1 MQSRKVSM
9 KKVLVW
15 HQGALGD
22 LILSLPALY
31 AIRRHCGGAAVH
43 IICRGDMSDIIV
55 ENNLAEEVTSNEKG
69 IFGRLFEDPGGDS
82 PDLEAFL
89 GGFDGAFVFMRNRHD
104 AFMDNVGRHI
114 PWCHHISTFPPP
126 GLRMHVPRYQ
136 LEQLSDM
143 GIDNDETF
151 PVLNAGRETSFP
163 EGPPIIAVHPGSGGR
178 KKCWPLRR
186 YMRLMEELHRKGAV
200 SFVVILGPAEEN
212 GEYET
217 LEKFITEKGLC
228 VEIIRDMPVSGIARV
243 LKKAAFFIGN
253 DSGIAHLASALGTP
267 ALVIF
272 GPTDHE
278 VWKPAGVNAG
288 IVRSGYPCSPCGEEA
303 YRRCTGIGCL
313 EALTV
318 ETVLEEFRRAGRIR

>member
-1 MQSRKVSM
+1 M

-22 LILSLPALY
+22 LILSLPAVH
-31 AIRRHCGGAAVH
+31 AIRRHYGGAVLH

-69 IFGRLFEDPGGDS
+69 IFGRLFEDPGSDS
-82 PDLEAFL
+82 PDLKAFL
-89 GGFDGAFVFMRNRHD
+89 AGFDRAFVFMRNRHE
-104 AFMDNVGRHI
+104 AFLDNVGRHI
-114 PWCHHISTFPPP
+114 PQCYHISTFPPP
-126 GLRMHVPRYQ
+126 GLRLHVPRYQ
-136 LEQLSDM
+136 LEQLSEM

-151 PVLNAGRETSFP
+151 PVLDVGGGMSFP
-163 EGPPIIAVHPGSGGR
+163 EGPPFVAVHPGSGGR
-178 KKCWPLRR
+178 KKCWPLPR
-186 YMRLMEELHRKGAV
+186 YMRLMEELRREGKV
-200 SFVVILGPAEEN
+200 SFVVILGPAEDS

-217 LEKFITEKGLC
+217 LEKFIAEKGLRA
-228 VEIIRDMPVSGIARV
+228 EIIRDMPVTGIARV
-243 LKKAAFFIGN
+243 LKRAAFFVGN

-313 EALTV
+313 QTLAV
-318 ETVLEEFRRAGRIR
+318 ETVMKEFRRAPRMV